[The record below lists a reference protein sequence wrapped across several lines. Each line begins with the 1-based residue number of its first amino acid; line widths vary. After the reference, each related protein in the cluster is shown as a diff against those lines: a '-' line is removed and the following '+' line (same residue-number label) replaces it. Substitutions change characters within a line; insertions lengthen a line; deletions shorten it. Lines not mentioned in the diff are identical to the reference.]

1 MAAAMNDAETGRGD
15 AWVAR
20 EDPPAIAGEASPAP
34 TAIVRLWGLRLVPLL
49 APIWLYKKC
58 LSPLLPP
65 ACRHYP
71 TCSEYAF
78 QAIKQR
84 GIVSGI
90 AMGTWRVLR
99 CNPWGTSGF
108 DPVEAFRWPW
118 QKPVEAEPQASE
130 KAPIPSSRIT

>member
-1 MAAAMNDAETGRGD
+1 MAASVETSGGD
-15 AWVAR
+15 ARVAR
-20 EDPPAIAGEASPAP
+20 EGPAATAGGASPAP
-34 TAIVRLWGLRLVPLL
+34 TTLSKLWGLRLVPLL

-84 GIVSGI
+84 GIVSGM

-108 DPVEAFRWPW
+108 DPVEEFRWPW
-118 QKPVEAEPQASE
+118 QEKFEVRGAKSEVDAKVE
-130 KAPIPSSRIT
+130 

>member
-1 MAAAMNDAETGRGD
+1 MSEMNMVVEGPSSLRK
-15 AWVAR
+15 
-20 EDPPAIAGEASPAP
+20 
-34 TAIVRLWGLRLVPLL
+34 LWGLRVMPLL

-84 GIVSGI
+84 GIVSGM

-108 DPVEAFRWPW
+108 DPVETFRWPW
-118 QKPVEAEPQASE
+118 QKLPEAEVQASE

>member
-1 MAAAMNDAETGRGD
+1 MAAPMNEMSMRVEGPGSLRK
-15 AWVAR
+15 
-20 EDPPAIAGEASPAP
+20 
-34 TAIVRLWGLRLVPLL
+34 LWGLRLVPLL

-58 LSPLLPP
+58 VSPLLPP

-84 GIVSGI
+84 GIVSGMS
-90 AMGTWRVLR
+90 MGAWRVLR

-108 DPVEAFRWPW
+108 DPVEEFRWPW
-118 QKPVEAEPQASE
+118 QEKFEVRSAKSEVDAKVE
-130 KAPIPSSRIT
+130 